1 MKKRIGVYI
10 CHCGSNIS
18 DYVDVEK
25 VKEIAGK
32 ENEVVLSKTTMFACA
47 DSAQNEIV
55 EDIKEQ
61 NLDAIVVASCSPKL
75 HLFTFRNVAQR
86 AGLNPYNY
94 IQVNVREQCSWAHS
108 DNPPKAT
115 EKAIKLVL
123 AGIERAKHSQA
134 LTPISIPSNNAVL
147 VVGAGIAGMR
157 AAIEL
162 AEMGTEVFLIER
174 EYFVGGRASQWNELF
189 TTNETGREVVSRLY
203 NKIIKTNN
211 ITLFTGADIDSKS
224 GSVGDFDIK
233 IKIEPRYV
241 KSGCKLDPV

>member
-75 HLFTFRNVAQR
+75 HLFTSEM
-86 AGLNPYNY
+86 LLK
-94 IQVNVREQCSWAHS
+94 EQ
-108 DNPPKAT
+108 D
-115 EKAIKLVL
+115 
-123 AGIERAKHSQA
+123 
-134 LTPISIPSNNAVL
+134 
-147 VVGAGIAGMR
+147 
-157 AAIEL
+157 
-162 AEMGTEVFLIER
+162 
-174 EYFVGGRASQWNELF
+174 
-189 TTNETGREVVSRLY
+189 
-203 NKIIKTNN
+203 
-211 ITLFTGADIDSKS
+211 
-224 GSVGDFDIK
+224 
-233 IKIEPRYV
+233 
-241 KSGCKLDPV
+241 